1 VEIVQI
7 SGFYPPH
14 LGGVELVAQ
23 RLAALQAARH
33 HVTVYTSRS
42 GDAPPVERHG
52 NLRVVRDRALHAGNT
67 PVLPALPGR
76 LRRHSPAPDV
86 LHVHAGL
93 AVLPEM
99 VRYAARRRRLPFVAH
114 VHLMVRP
121 SSTAGRV
128 LLGPYQRLLYGRF
141 LRAADAVI
149 CLTGAMR
156 RELCATFGLDPARVT
171 VVPNGVDRDLFAPG
185 PFAARAP
192 RSLLFAG
199 RLTAQKDPLAAVD
212 AMRHLPPDV
221 TLRIAGDGDLRAA
234 VADRVAR
241 LGLRTVTLLG
251 RLDAPTLAAEYRHA
265 TAVLMP
271 STHEG
276 LPLVLL
282 EAMSTGAPVV
292 CAALP
297 ELVEAGADT
306 VLAVP
311 PDVFPGAVRA
321 LLDDPG
327 RRAALS
333 RAAERRAAG
342 FTWED
347 TAEGVERVYRR
358 VLAERVPR

>member
-1 VEIVQI
+1 MEIVQVA
-7 SGFYPPH
+7 GFYPPH

-23 RLAALQAARH
+23 RLAAIQAARH
-33 HVTVYTSRS
+33 RVTVYTSRS
-42 GDAPPVERHG
+42 GDAPLIEQRG
-52 NLRVVRDRALHAGNT
+52 TLRVVRDHALHAGNT
-67 PVLPALPGR
+67 PIIPALPGR
-76 LRRHSPAPDV
+76 LLRHSPVPDV

-99 VRYAARRRRLPFVAH
+99 VRYAARRRRVPVVAH

-121 SSTAGRV
+121 SSAAGRV
-128 LLGPYQRLLYGRF
+128 LLGPYQRLLYARF

-149 CLTGAMR
+149 CLTGAMQ

-171 VVPNGVDRDLFAPG
+171 VVPNGVGRDVFAPG
-185 PFAARAP
+185 PFTARAG

-199 RLTAQKDPLAAVD
+199 RLTAQKDPLAVVD
-212 AMRHLPPDV
+212 LMRHLPPDV

-234 VADRVAR
+234 VADRIAA

-251 RLDAPTLAAEYRHA
+251 RLDAAALAAEYRRA

-292 CAALP
+292 CVALP
-297 ELVEAGADT
+297 ELVEAGGGA

-311 PDVFPGAVRA
+311 PDGFDGAVRA

-342 FTWED
+342 FTWEA
-347 TAEGVERVYRR
+347 TADGVERVYRSVTAAR
-358 VLAERVPR
+358 